1 MNEFDG
7 VYENLN
13 NKMEKILD
21 DSGEPIRV
29 YLRLRPMSKLEESL
43 RSRCCFE
50 VYEGQTKFTVDSPLD
65 GEYDFSYDRVFN
77 LDTS

>member
-1 MNEFDG
+1 MSNIVASRYNIVNDIVPSLEGMNEVDG

-29 YLRLRPMSKLEESL
+29 YLRLRPMSKLE
-43 RSRCCFE
+43 
-50 VYEGQTKFTVDSPLD
+50 
-65 GEYDFSYDRVFN
+65 
-77 LDTS
+77 

>member
-1 MNEFDG
+1 MSNIVASRYNIVNDIVPSLEGMNEFDG

-29 YLRLRPMSKLEESL
+29 YLRLRPMSKLE
-43 RSRCCFE
+43 
-50 VYEGQTKFTVDSPLD
+50 
-65 GEYDFSYDRVFN
+65 
-77 LDTS
+77 